1 MFEHLSDPDPPTLD
15 DEFRD
20 RVVTSAHIRQ
30 RRTRRAVGG
39 VVLTPLLVL
48 GGIAVY
54 VRDQA
59 DELERVAVVGLA
71 PAETVPLDPSLP
83 SVTTP
88 AADEVPPIATPLNVL
103 VVGVDRRPPGSDVEG
118 SRADTIAVVR
128 IDPEQ
133 QRVSMLSL
141 PRDLLVTTDDGTSGR
156 INSFT
161 DNGGLVEV
169 VSSLLGIDI
178 NHYIEIDF
186 AGFESL
192 IDLAGGVTV
201 PFDRAV
207 RDVNTG
213 FTADAGCNTLSGADA
228 LAYVRSRRPEQLDPA
243 TGEWRP
249 DPRSDLGRIERQ
261 QDLTQRLYASVLA
274 QNYSTT
280 DKTRVLT
287 DVVDDMTVDTGLD
300 LDGLRAIF
308 NAAALIGT
316 SNFDTYDL
324 NASLSADTIDGN
336 AVLIADPAGIRTQVD
351 NLLRPPTDAPADTQI
366 LNHQDAI
373 NPPTTSC

>member
-1 MFEHLSDPDPPTLD
+1 MFEHLSDRDPPNLD
-15 DEFRD
+15 HEFRD
-20 RVVTSAHIRQ
+20 RVVTRAHVRQ
-30 RRTRRAVGG
+30 GRARRAVGG

-59 DELERVAVVGLA
+59 NELERIAVGGLA
-71 PAETVPLDPSLP
+71 PAETVPSDQSLP
-83 SVTTP
+83 SATTP
-88 AADEVPPIATPLNVL
+88 AADEVPPIASPLNVL

-118 SRADTIAVVR
+118 SRADTIALVR

-141 PRDLLVTTDDGTSGR
+141 PRDLWVTTDDGRSGR

-169 VSSLLGIDI
+169 ASSLLGIDI

-186 AGFESL
+186 DGFESL
-192 IDLAGGVTV
+192 IDLAGGVAV
-201 PFDRAV
+201 PFDQAV
-207 RDVNTG
+207 RDTNVG

-228 LAYVRSRRPEQLDPA
+228 LAYVRSRRLEQLDPA

-249 DPRSDLGRIERQ
+249 DPRSDLGRIARQ
-261 QDLTQRLYASVLA
+261 QDFTQRLYASVLA

-280 DKTRVLT
+280 DKTRLLT
-287 DVVDDMTVDTGLD
+287 DVVDDITVDTGLD

-316 SNFDTYDL
+316 SNFDTYHL
-324 NASLSADTIDGN
+324 SASLSAETIDGN
-336 AVLIADPAGIRTQVD
+336 AVLIADPVGIRTQVD
-351 NLLRPPTDAPADTQI
+351 NLLRPTTDAPADTQV
-366 LNHQDAI
+366 LDHQDAI
-373 NPPTTSC
+373 DPPATSC

>member
-1 MFEHLSDPDPPTLD
+1 
-15 DEFRD
+15 
-20 RVVTSAHIRQ
+20 
-30 RRTRRAVGG
+30 
-39 VVLTPLLVL
+39 
-48 GGIAVY
+48 
-54 VRDQA
+54 
-59 DELERVAVVGLA
+59 
-71 PAETVPLDPSLP
+71 
-83 SVTTP
+83 
-88 AADEVPPIATPLNVL
+88 
-103 VVGVDRRPPGSDVEG
+103 
-118 SRADTIAVVR
+118 
-128 IDPEQ
+128 
-133 QRVSMLSL
+133 MLSL
-141 PRDLLVTTDDGTSGR
+141 PRDLWVTADDGTGKR

-186 AGFESL
+186 DGFESL

-201 PFDRAV
+201 PFDHAV
-207 RDVNTG
+207 RDTNTG

-228 LAYVRSRRPEQLDPA
+228 LAYVRSRRLEQLDPA

-249 DPRSDLGRIERQ
+249 DPRSDLGRIARQ

-280 DKTRVLT
+280 DKTRLLT
-287 DVVDDMTVDTGLD
+287 DVIDDITVDTGLD

-308 NAAALIGT
+308 NAAALIGA

-324 NASLSADTIDGN
+324 SATLSAKTIDGN

-351 NLLRPPTDAPADTQI
+351 NLLRPPTGALADTQVPD
-366 LNHQDAI
+366 HQDAI
-373 NPPTTSC
+373 DPPATRC

>member
-15 DEFRD
+15 GEFRD
-20 RVVTSAHIRQ
+20 RVITGAHARQ

-54 VRDQA
+54 IRDQA
-59 DELERVAVVGLA
+59 NELERITVGGLA
-71 PAETVPLDPSLP
+71 PAETAPSDQSPP
-83 SVTTP
+83 SATTP
-88 AADEVPPIATPLNVL
+88 TAEEVPPIATPLNVL

-141 PRDLLVTTDDGTSGR
+141 PRDLWVTADDGTGRR

-169 VSSLLGIDI
+169 ASSLLGIDI
-178 NHYIEIDF
+178 NHYVEIDF
-186 AGFESL
+186 DGFESL

-201 PFDRAV
+201 PFDHAV
-207 RDVNTG
+207 RDTNTG

-228 LAYVRSRRPEQLDPA
+228 LSYVRSRRLEQLDPA

-249 DPRSDLGRIERQ
+249 DPRSDLGRIARQ

-274 QNYSTT
+274 QDYSTT
-280 DKTRVLT
+280 DKTRLLT
-287 DVVDDMTVDTGLD
+287 DVVDDITVDTGLD

-316 SNFDTYDL
+316 DNFDTYDL
-324 NASLSADTIDGN
+324 TASLSAKTFDGN

-351 NLLRPPTDAPADTQI
+351 NLLRPPRDAPADTQV
-366 LNHQDAI
+366 LDHQDAI
-373 NPPTTSC
+373 DPPITSC

>member
-39 VVLTPLLVL
+39 VALTPLLVL

-54 VRDQA
+54 VREQA

-213 FTADAGCNTLSGADA
+213 FTADPGCNTLSGADA
-228 LAYVRSRRPEQLDPA
+228 LAYVRSRRLEQLDPV

-249 DPRSDLGRIERQ
+249 DPRSDLGRIARQ
-261 QDLTQRLYASVLA
+261 QDLTQRLYTSVLA

-280 DKTRVLT
+280 DKTRMLT
-287 DVVDDMTVDTGLD
+287 DVVDDITIDTGLD
-300 LDGLRAIF
+300 LDGLSAIF

-316 SNFDTYDL
+316 SNLDTYDL